1 MLNFKAVLY
10 DLRKSRKITQD
21 ELARAFLNRS
31 NEHILYIYIYIHIH
45 VIIIIYIYM
54 LFLFFASFFS
64 FYRFRFG
71 FSLVFVWFRFGF
83 SLVLVRLL
91 YYESAQTTVG
101 VVAGT
106 GTN

>member
-10 DLRKSRKITQD
+10 DLRKSRNLKPKNIND
-21 ELARAFLNRS
+21 RFLNRS
-31 NEHILYIYIYIHIH
+31 NEHILYILYIHIH
-45 VIIIIYIYM
+45 VIIIIYINM

-71 FSLVFVWFRFGF
+71 FSLVFVWFRFGYC
-83 SLVLVRLL
+83 LVLVRLL